1 MARSQ
6 GTVDS
11 VAKKIQGAARTALL
25 QTNELFRDRACTEK
39 ADSCDPDDDLPR
51 QRATAPQFATRAVCQ
66 KLAKPVWYRHRLLDG
81 ASRHDCI
88 PSRID
93 KQGNSPSERSQFPEG
108 MAFWEL
114 KTGFWSSDG

>member
-25 QTNELFRDRACTEK
+25 QTNELLRDRARTEK
-39 ADSCDPDDDLPR
+39 ADSCGPDDDLPR

-66 KLAKPVWYRHRLLDG
+66 KLAKSVLVKPPALTELRDIMGSLVISALSHLQPHR
-81 ASRHDCI
+81 
-88 PSRID
+88 
-93 KQGNSPSERSQFPEG
+93 Q
-108 MAFWEL
+108 
-114 KTGFWSSDG
+114 TGEHSIRTISVS